1 MEFIA
6 DYLSRPWVYQTLMFT
21 YVLSVVTVIGV
32 IIGEN
37 RNPLKSLAW
46 VTVLMLL
53 PAVGLVLYFFFGRNI
68 KNKRMI
74 SRRNKRRLRRRER
87 YKPSRRAIG
96 ALQEPA
102 HSTARL
108 VSGLCGAM
116 FYPGNALR
124 FFSDGTSKFEA
135 LLADLKGARTS
146 ILLQYYIFEDDRIG
160 RQIADVLI
168 ERARSGVNVM
178 VIYDHVGSFK
188 VKPVFYRRMKDAGV
202 RIYPFFKVVFP
213 LFSSRINWRNH
224 RKLTVIDGRIG
235 YIGGMNIADR
245 YIDGGSDFGVWR
257 DLHARITGPAVRSLE
272 HSFAVDWNFMGH
284 PLIVSDYIPEAG
296 EGVDA
301 SVQIVTSGPMDQWNN
316 VAHVFLRAIGSARRR
331 VYIQTPYFLPTES
344 LLKALQNAALSGLDV
359 RVNIPIR
366 SDSMLLV
373 HASRSYVSECLK
385 AGVKFYFFEPGML
398 HSKLLI
404 VDDDFAS
411 MGSTNFDFRS
421 FEHNFE
427 ANMMIYSREA
437 NAELTAIFMADL
449 KQSRRVTSAEWKSRG
464 LLQRTVE
471 SVVRLLSPIL

>member
-1 MEFIA
+1 M
-6 DYLSRPWVYQTLMFT
+6 LT
-21 YVLSVVTVIGV
+21 YALSVITVIAV

-46 VTVLMLL
+46 VTVLILL

-87 YKPSRRAIG
+87 YKPSRHAIES
-96 ALQEPA
+96 LPEPA

-116 FYPGNALR
+116 FYPGNSLS
-124 FFSDGTSKFEA
+124 FFSDGASKFNA
-135 LLADLKGARTS
+135 LKADLKAARSS
-146 ILLQYYIFEDDRIG
+146 ILLQYYIFEDDNIG
-160 RQIADVLI
+160 GQIADILI
-168 ERARSGVNVM
+168 ERASAGVDVK
-178 VIYDHVGSFK
+178 VIYDHVGSLK
-188 VKPVFYRRMKDAGV
+188 VRSGFFRRMKEAGV
-202 RIYPFFKVVFP
+202 MVYPFFKVAFP
-213 LFSSRINWRNH
+213 LLSSRINWRNH

-245 YIDGGSDFGVWR
+245 YVTGGKSFELWR

-284 PLIVSDYIPEAG
+284 PLIVNNYIPEAG
-296 EGVDA
+296 DGVAA

-316 VAHVFLRAIGSARRR
+316 VAHAFLRAISSARRR

-344 LLKALQNAALSGLDV
+344 LLKALQNAALAGLDV
-359 RVNIPIR
+359 RINIPKR

-373 HASRSYVSECLK
+373 NASRSYVSECLK
-385 AGVKFYFFEPGML
+385 SGIKFYFFEPGML

-404 VDDDFAS
+404 IDDDFAS

-437 NAELTAIFMADL
+437 NAALTEIFMADVA
-449 KQSRRVTSAEWKSRG
+449 QSVRVTSAEWKNRG
-464 LLQRTVE
+464 LYHRVVE